1 MKVATK
7 FVSALGPDQIQPLE
21 DLAERDSVRRVR
33 MRAHS
38 ILLSSRGSSMD
49 EIARIYRVHRD
60 TVSSWIDN
68 FEHLGVDGLRDQPR
82 SGGPPKLNEQEK
94 EVAKELLKTHPNAP
108 KMVLALLGEKT
119 GKIISRSTLRRIA
132 KGAGLR
138 WKRVRKSLKTKRDD
152 EAFDQAKK
160 EIKELKKNINP
171 ERLTCITLT
180 KLDFLWIRVFPMPGS
195 L

>member
-7 FVSALGPDQIQPLE
+7 FVFALSPDQIQHLE
-21 DLAERDSVRRVR
+21 ALAERDSARRVR

-38 ILLSSRGSSMD
+38 ILLSSRGSNIN
-49 EIARIYRVHRD
+49 EIARIYQAHRD

-68 FEHLGVDGLRDQPR
+68 FEHLGIDGLRDKPR
-82 SGGPPKLNEQEK
+82 SGGPSKLNAQEK
-94 EVAKELLKTHPNAP
+94 EVAKELLKIHPNAP
-108 KMVLALLGEKT
+108 KTILAMLSEKT
-119 GKIISRSTLRRIA
+119 EKTISRSTLRRIA

-160 EIKELKKNINP
+160 EIEGLKK
-171 ERLTCITLT
+171 TA
-180 KLDFLWIRVFPMPGS
+180 IRKA
-195 L
+195 

>member
-7 FVSALGPDQIQPLE
+7 FVSALSPDQIQHLE

-38 ILLSSRGSSMD
+38 ILLSSRGSSID
-49 EIARIYRVHRD
+49 EIARIYQVHRD

-68 FEHLGVDGLRDQPR
+68 FEHLGVDGLRDKPR

-94 EVAKELLKTHPNAP
+94 EVAKELLKTHSNAP
-108 KMVLALLGEKT
+108 SMVLALLSEKT
-119 GKIISRSTLRRIA
+119 GKTISRSSLRRIA
-132 KGAGLR
+132 KGAGLPVRRTQTGLR

-160 EIKELKKNINP
+160 EIEGLKKTSIQNA
-171 ERLTCITLT
+171 
-180 KLDFLWIRVFPMPGS
+180 
-195 L
+195 

>member
-7 FVSALGPDQIQPLE
+7 FVSALSPDQIQHLE
-21 DLAERDSVRRVR
+21 DLAQRDSVRRVR

-38 ILLSSRGSSMD
+38 ILLSSRGSSID
-49 EIARIYRVHRD
+49 EIANIYQVHRD

-68 FEHLGVDGLRDQPR
+68 FEHLGVDGLRDKPR

-94 EVAKELLKTHPNAP
+94 EVAKELLKTHSNTPS
-108 KMVLALLGEKT
+108 MVLALLSEKT
-119 GKIISRSTLRRIA
+119 GKTISRSSLRRIA
-132 KGAGLR
+132 KEAGLR

-160 EIKELKKNINP
+160 EIEGLKK
-171 ERLTCITLT
+171 TS
-180 KLDFLWIRVFPMPGS
+180 IRNA
-195 L
+195 

>member
-7 FVSALGPDQIQPLE
+7 FVSALSPDQIQHLE
-21 DLAERDSVRRVR
+21 DLAKRDSVRRVR

-49 EIARIYRVHRD
+49 EIARIYQVHRD

-68 FEHLGVDGLRDQPR
+68 FEHLGVDGLRDKPR

-94 EVAKELLKTHPNAP
+94 EVAKELLKTYPNAP
-108 KMVLALLGEKT
+108 KRVLALLSEKT
-119 GKIISRSTLRRIA
+119 GKTLSRSSLRRIA
-132 KGAGLR
+132 KGAGLG

-152 EAFDQAKK
+152 AAFDQAKK
-160 EIKELKKNINP
+160 EIEGLKK
-171 ERLTCITLT
+171 TS
-180 KLDFLWIRVFPMPGS
+180 IRNA
-195 L
+195 